1 MSYQPARRDLDI
13 RRGTTLGPYIFR
25 CLDADGN
32 PVDLTG
38 WTVEGK
44 AAASPGAAA
53 AFDLAPSVT
62 DADDGEV
69 TLTRTDEQ
77 TAVLTVGR
85 YGWDLVFTD
94 PAGTRMPPHVVGVCT
109 VTDIYT
115 PHP

>member
-25 CLDADGN
+25 CLDVDGN

-44 AAASPGAAA
+44 AATTPGAAV
-53 AFDLAPSVT
+53 AFDLDPDVT

-69 TLTRTDEQ
+69 TIVLTDEE
-77 TAVLTVGR
+77 TALLTVGR
-85 YGWDLVFTD
+85 YGWDLIFTD

-109 VTDIYT
+109 VTNNYT